1 MHLHRSNRTEILV
14 DRLARLVSDPVGDPF
29 DREPIVVQGVGMERW
44 LAMELS
50 RRLGVW
56 ADPWFPFP
64 RRLLERAFAAALPP
78 IEEGAVGAF
87 EPTPLTFVVAAVLA
101 ENLAA
106 PGFETLRRYVERGD
120 RDDRILELSV
130 RIAEAFDRYAVYRQ
144 DLILRW
150 DAGADDGWE
159 ARLWRELTARIG
171 KEHLP
176 ARARRFLE
184 AVRNERASLEGFPK
198 RISLFG
204 ISTLPP
210 LFVEA
215 FSALARRVEVHLFML

>member
-1 MHLHRSNRTEILV
+1 MIGIGERRDTSRIVQTPRIP
-14 DRLARLVSDPVGDPF
+14 S
-29 DREPIVVQGVGMERW
+29 EPIVVQGIGMERW

-64 RRLLERAFAAALPP
+64 RRLLERAFAVVLPRS
-78 IEEGAVGAF
+78 EEGAVESF
-87 EPTPLTFVVAAVLA
+87 EPARLTFVVAAALA
-101 ENLAA
+101 ENLTQ

-150 DAGADDGWE
+150 DAGTDDGWE
-159 ARLWRELTARIG
+159 ARLWRAVTARIG

-176 ARARRFLE
+176 ARAQRFLQTLHD
-184 AVRNERASLEGFPK
+184 AGFRLHINGGLVSPQ
-198 RISLFG
+198 
-204 ISTLPP
+204 P
-210 LFVEA
+210 LWWRQVNKGMDMRLYVSGF
-215 FSALARRVEVHLFML
+215 RP